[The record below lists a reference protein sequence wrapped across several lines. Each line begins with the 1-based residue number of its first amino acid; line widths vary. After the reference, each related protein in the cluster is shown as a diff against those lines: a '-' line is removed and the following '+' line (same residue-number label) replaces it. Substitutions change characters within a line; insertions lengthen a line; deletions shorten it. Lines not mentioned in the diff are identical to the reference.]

1 MMIHNVNHLYLGTYK
16 VMQNISLI
24 RKFGFYKLY
33 KKTIRENALEIESMF
48 KLRIDDANRLYTV
61 LNIPEE
67 FIGEAYA
74 IKKSDIDKISENYI
88 REYSNELAKYLNS
101 KDLGELYRFYEVR
114 KVDKYSYLLV
124 IGFSLFRSDERRER
138 IAKYWIPSAISVA
151 VLSVLTLL
159 LI

>member
-61 LNIPEE
+61 LNIPDE
-67 FIGEAYA
+67 FIGEAYT
-74 IKKSDIDKISENYI
+74 IKKSDVDKISENYI
-88 REYSNELAKYLNS
+88 REYSNELANYLNS
-101 KDLGELYRFYEVR
+101 KGIGELYRFYEVR

-124 IGFSLFRSDERRER
+124 IGFSMFRSDERRVR
-138 IAKYWIPSAISVA
+138 IAKYWIPSIVSV
-151 VLSVLTLL
+151 VVLTALVLL